1 MSKELVQYLLNDLL
15 FRRRVRNAQISTSE
29 NNRIGVP
36 AFAFL
41 SILVMSSMS
50 YASEQLRESTQDQIV
65 SYCGRRYADPIA
77 RGDYTEQRAC
87 AELSERR
94 YKPQHQGIGFEILD
108 SESQA
113 CFIPDAEYQLLDEIV
128 DAVDQ
133 RVKYDPNLKER
144 NEKIAQARR
153 ISTAISDVLAAQGFE
168 LYIPTTTLGEALL
181 ARDTSGGK
189 ASHIFDCDT
198 GSFIFLTVAE
208 YLKAPVALVE
218 ITLPSGDGHNYVR
231 WRIDDQTSFDWDLN
245 GRSEC
250 TTPPN
255 LPSYQG
261 KSMSRSQTL
270 GYALTLRAAIWERR
284 KQYPAALSDFRTAMS
299 SYPESPTAYN
309 NFAWLIATTSMPGEA
324 QLSQEATVAA
334 NRAVSID
341 RSANN
346 LDTLACVY
354 ALRNDFDKAAN
365 YEREASAKDPDKA
378 DFKTRL
384 TSFTSSKPSNCIGA
398 K

>member
-1 MSKELVQYLLNDLL
+1 MQLINTLSTIQPSK
-15 FRRRVRNAQISTSE
+15 S
-29 NNRIGVP
+29 
-36 AFAFL
+36 
-41 SILVMSSMS
+41 
-50 YASEQLRESTQDQIV
+50 
-65 SYCGRRYADPIA
+65 
-77 RGDYTEQRAC
+77 
-87 AELSERR
+87 
-94 YKPQHQGIGFEILD
+94 
-108 SESQA
+108 
-113 CFIPDAEYQLLDEIV
+113 
-128 DAVDQ
+128 
-133 RVKYDPNLKER
+133 
-144 NEKIAQARR
+144 EKIAQARR
-153 ISTAISDVLAAQGFE
+153 ISTAISDVLAAKGFE

-208 YLKAPVALVE
+208 YLKAPVSMVE
-218 ITLPSGDGHNYVR
+218 IKLPSGDGHNYVR

-261 KSMSRSQTL
+261 KSMSRSATL
-270 GYALTLRAAIWERR
+270 GYALTLRAQIWARR

-309 NFAWLIATTSMPGEA
+309 NFAWLIATTVMPGEE
-324 QLSQEATVAA
+324 QLSQEALVAA
-334 NRAVSID
+334 NRAISID
-341 RSANN
+341 RSANY
-346 LDTLACVY
+346 LDTVACVY
-354 ALRNDFDKAAN
+354 ALRNDFEHAAN
-365 YEREASAKDPDKA
+365 YEREASAKDPGNA